1 MVSFVFCSFA
11 FKIVN
16 ENEMKRKFYI
26 FGVLAAL
33 CLLGTGY
40 YAWTLYNAHLKRV
53 AEWNEGAKAAFEEAL
68 WMEVNKRANIPNY
81 HSYSNRGKES
91 TLNEDLPDSVYV
103 TTSMGRKAFKV
114 NRSKYENSLIKEREK
129 RVKFGIL
136 LLQYPLSLETIKMN
150 WDSLLL
156 ERQIVSQNQIRY
168 VYTDWFEQND
178 TVSTGFE
185 GDRSLLDSLA
195 VKYMGIRCEHEVTAY
210 ISYPHWLSSFSWQ
223 NGCVYLVPWL
233 LLVVLY
239 IFYPHL
245 ETFVRRKLV
254 REKNMEVGKKDVVE
268 KKAHLVNVKMEKAQ
282 AFEFPDGTIF
292 NAFECTIERDGLQQH
307 LQPQSVSLLKLFL
320 STSDYKVTSDEICI
334 KLWGDV
340 THTERLYSAIRRLR
354 NDLKKVK
361 SELFIEA
368 SYGIYEL
375 KSPIS
380 S

>member
-1 MVSFVFCSFA
+1 
-11 FKIVN
+11 
-16 ENEMKRKFYI
+16 MKRKIYI
-26 FGVLAAL
+26 LGLLAAL

-40 YAWTLYNAHLKRV
+40 YAWTLYDAHCQQV
-53 AEWNEGAKAAFEEAL
+53 AEWNEGAKTAFEDAL
-68 WMEVNKRANIPNY
+68 WMEVNKRADIPNY

-91 TLNEDLPDSVYV
+91 TLNEDLPDSVSV

-156 ERQIVSQNQIRY
+156 NRQIVSRSQLRY

-178 TVSTGFE
+178 TVSTGLE
-185 GDRSLLDSLA
+185 WDKSLLDSLT
-195 VKYMGIRCEHEVTAY
+195 VRYMGIRFEHEVTAY

-223 NGCVYLVPWL
+223 NGYVYLVPWL
-233 LLVVLY
+233 LLVLLY
-239 IFYPHL
+239 FFYPHL
-245 ETFVRRKLV
+245 EAFVRRKLV
-254 REKNMEVGKKDVVE
+254 REKVVE

-292 NAFECTIERDGLQQH
+292 NAFACTLEKDGLQQH

-320 STSDYKVTSDEICI
+320 RDKNHQLTSDDICI

-340 THTERLYSAIRRLR
+340 TLTDRLYSAIRRLR
-354 NDLKKVK
+354 NDLKKVN
-361 SELFIEA
+361 SELFIES
-368 SYGIYEL
+368 SYGVYEL

-380 S
+380 SKESDQTRQIRCWSVLVR

>member
-26 FGVLAAL
+26 FGALAAL

-40 YAWTLYNAHLKRV
+40 YAWTLYNAHCKQV

-245 ETFVRRKLV
+245 ETFVRRKFV
-254 REKNMEVGKKDVVE
+254 RVKVVE
-268 KKAHLVNVKMEKAQ
+268 KTIEVEKEVVVEKEIHVADITIDKAQ
-282 AFEFPDGTIF
+282 VYQLPGGGLFDSFSGTITKSDF
-292 NAFECTIERDGLQQH
+292 IHTLP
-307 LQPQSVSLLKLFL
+307 PQSALLLKLFL
-320 STSDYKVTSDEICI
+320 RKENHHLSISEIDEA
-334 KLWGDV
+334 LWEGRGSLDRI
-340 THTERLYSAIRRLR
+340 HKAIQRLR
-354 NDLKKVK
+354 IELKKVSSDLVIK
-361 SELFIEA
+361 NVKRD
-368 SYGIYEL
+368 YEL
-375 KSPIS
+375 K
-380 S
+380 